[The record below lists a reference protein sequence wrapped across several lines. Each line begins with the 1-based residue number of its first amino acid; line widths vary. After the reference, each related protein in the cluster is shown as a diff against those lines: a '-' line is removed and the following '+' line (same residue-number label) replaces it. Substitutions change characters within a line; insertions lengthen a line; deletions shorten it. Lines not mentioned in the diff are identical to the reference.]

1 MGQALVEWVNIV
13 TNGANCGWNFYEGDK
28 KWTNALPSG
37 FVLTPPLIEY
47 GHTNGR
53 TCIIGGIVY
62 RGSQIPQLY
71 GAYLYSD
78 YGSGEIWA
86 LRYSGSNVLEN
97 STFLTNAS
105 AHATAFGVDPANGDA
120 LCAAAR
126 GGTNSTI
133 ERIVFNNPSSPVPR
147 ITHIVWSDTNLLI
160 QGTNGTPNHTYYLL
174 ASTNIAEP
182 LTDWAAVATSL
193 FDAGGNFAVTNSVD
207 PVLPQRFYRVQVP

>member
-86 LRYSGSNVLEN
+86 LRYSGSNLLEN

-105 AHATAFGVDPANGDA
+105 AHVTAFGVDPANGDA

-133 ERIVFNNPSSPVPR
+133 ERIIYNAPPSPVPR
-147 ITHIVWSDTNLLI
+147 ITHIVWSDTVTI
-160 QGTNGTPNHTYYLL
+160 QVVLVERRPVRTRNPAQPHS
-174 ASTNIAEP
+174 A
-182 LTDWAAVATSL
+182 
-193 FDAGGNFAVTNSVD
+193 NSRPFVVSSY
-207 PVLPQRFYRVQVP
+207 PPG